1 MLQCLGR
8 TKCWRRREASF
19 FRLRKCPM
27 TRTSAFGRLFPAA
40 LFSIL
45 GVILSV
51 LWRPDPALMAV
62 GVCAAGAAVAW
73 LLITSMEVAQGLQMA
88 PALKTKPPAARLP
101 QAD

>member
-1 MLQCLGR
+1 
-8 TKCWRRREASF
+8 
-19 FRLRKCPM
+19 M

-51 LWRPDPALMAV
+51 LWRPDPVLMAV

-73 LLITSMEVAQGLQMA
+73 LLITSVEVAQGLQVA
-88 PALKTKPPAARLP
+88 PSRTAQAAAARVP